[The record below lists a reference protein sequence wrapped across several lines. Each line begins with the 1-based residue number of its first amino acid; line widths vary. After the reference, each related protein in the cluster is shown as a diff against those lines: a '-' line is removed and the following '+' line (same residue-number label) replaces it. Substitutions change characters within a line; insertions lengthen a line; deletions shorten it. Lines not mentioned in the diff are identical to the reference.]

1 MTVGKGAILY
11 AVLLALFIAAQ
22 GAINLSAFAPLTG
35 SCWITDFTPTM
46 SDTHCFEA
54 MYGGA
59 HIRDRH
65 EVKEKGKVVYAGETI
80 YSLDGDSAVFTY
92 FNSLGGVGHGTMQ
105 PSGPTLHFKGNM
117 RGSPDK
123 PPQEIDSEWR
133 IIDKD
138 HYDVRSLV
146 RSAATG
152 GDEVR
157 HFRRVK

>member
-1 MTVGKGAILY
+1 
-11 AVLLALFIAAQ
+11 VLLALFIAVQ
-22 GAINLSAFAPLTG
+22 GAINLSAFVPLTG
-35 SCWITDFTPTM
+35 SCWVTDFTPTL

-59 HIRDRH
+59 HVRDRH

-123 PPQEIDSEWR
+123 QPQVIDSEWR

-146 RSAATG
+146 RSASTA

>member
-1 MTVGKGAILY
+1 M
-11 AVLLALFIAAQ
+11 LLALFIAAQ

-59 HIRDRH
+59 HVRDRH

-80 YSLDGDSAVFTY
+80 YSLDGDSAGFTY
-92 FNSLGGVGHGTMQ
+92 FNSLGGVGHGAMQ